1 MTLKHANRFAV
12 HPGWRLLIL
21 DMGMDPIDVLS
32 YAGLPADLFAGKD
45 VWLSP
50 VEYFRLWHGLEA
62 SSNGRNI
69 AVLLGKSISV
79 EAFDPPIYAGF
90 CSANLNVAMQRLAEY
105 KRLIGPLVADVS
117 VGSRETAVTLTCY
130 GYDSPLPRSLG
141 ITEAVFL
148 TQLARMATRSAI
160 RPLACELIT
169 LPAHQAECEAFL
181 GCSIR
186 QASTNTIR
194 FSAEDAARPF
204 LTENLA
210 MRKFFEPSLQARLA
224 TLDGEASIVERVRAV
239 LLDMLPS
246 GASSLDEVAKRLMMS
261 TRSLQRRLMQSNLNY
276 RDLLSDLRRELASHY
291 LRHSDLS
298 PAEISYL
305 LGFDDPNSFLRSF
318 KDWTGQTPGRFRLPS
333 REFTDNEVRKIEGDR
348 SKTQS

>member
-1 MTLKHANRFAV
+1 MLKRANRFAM

-21 DMGMDPIDVLS
+21 DMGIDPVDILS
-32 YAGLPADLFAGKD
+32 HAQLPADLFAAKD
-45 VWLSP
+45 AWLSP
-50 VEYFRLWHGLEA
+50 AEYFRLWHGLEA
-62 SSNGRNI
+62 CSNGRNV
-69 AVLLGKSISV
+69 AVMLGKSISV
-79 EAFDPPIYAGF
+79 ETFDPPIYASF
-90 CSANLNVAMQRLAEY
+90 CSANFNVALRRLAEY

-117 VGSRETAVTLTCY
+117 VGSQETAVTLTCY
-130 GYDSPLPRSLG
+130 GYDRPLPRSFA

-160 RPLACELIT
+160 WPLSCELVT
-169 LPAHQAECEAFL
+169 LPGHQAECEAFL

-186 QASTNTIR
+186 QGSTNTIR
-194 FSAEDAARPF
+194 FSAEDAGRPF

-210 MRKFFEPSLQARLA
+210 MRKFFEPDLLARLA

-246 GASSLDEVAKRLMMS
+246 GASSLDEVAKRLVMS
-261 TRSLQRRLMQSNLNY
+261 TRSLQRRLTQSNLNY
-276 RDLLSDLRRELASHY
+276 RDVLSDLRRELASHY

-318 KDWTGQTPGRFRLPS
+318 KEWTGQTPGRFRS
-333 REFTDNEVRKIEGDR
+333 EARERTDDEAQNIQAHRFK
-348 SKTQS
+348 S